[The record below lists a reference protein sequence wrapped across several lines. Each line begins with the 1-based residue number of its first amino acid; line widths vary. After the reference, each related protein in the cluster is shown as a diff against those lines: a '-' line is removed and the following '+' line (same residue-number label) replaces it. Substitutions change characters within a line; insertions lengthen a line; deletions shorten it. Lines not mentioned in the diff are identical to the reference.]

1 MVVAGKAVYKTAKA
15 VHKYRARKRAERRG
29 APLQRIRP
37 LGESEGT
44 REDFK
49 REHVRE
55 EYSRLIDCCYTDR
68 SRLSKWRQM
77 QRNCPV
83 TEEQEANAGIQHNLL
98 LEGMDPNNHFH
109 KLVIAIRGTTIDLD
123 DLKADIRHTL
133 ELVHRSNRFKKCLEL
148 IEKLKKHYI
157 EVYGGNAKDIVVT
170 GHSLGASI
178 AFLISLSLSDIS
190 PPHLFNQPCMSM
202 VSLLDNVL
210 PGKRLR
216 DRMRQLSVMRA
227 SDKIKQASDIALA
240 AGRGE
245 LFQLAAQLI
254 RLDQETFSRALNL
267 KAEYF
272 MSLVPS
278 VNMFISD
285 MAKGN
290 PFGSHG
296 IKQWF
301 SSRLSNGQHPD
312 NGRKTSSEL
321 VGLGRVSILDLGE
334 EDFDEEDFE
343 DSDSEDLEDSDSD
356 SDEDDDWEEGED
368 DYGDEC
374 GVEYGY
380 YEDEYD
386 LQDSDSDEYED
397 WGRVSRGGGRD
408 GAVSRCF
415 GRQSVFCARAVQAQ
429 MFPAVDLPVALSYRV
444 EGHQTLYFSGYPTRA
459 HLIVYCSQS
468 TRYISENTPNV
479 SVAALSC

>member
-148 IEKLKKHYI
+148 VEKLKKHYI

-254 RLDQETFSRALNL
+254 RYINLVERPFVMYVNSNDIICKRIINFYKRNHGRVCDLHRLDQETFSRALNL

-290 PFGSHG
+290 PPGSHG

-312 NGRKTSSEL
+312 NGRYEEFSLRYETFRL
-321 VGLGRVSILDLGE
+321 LGPRKPK
-334 EDFDEEDFE
+334 
-343 DSDSEDLEDSDSD
+343 
-356 SDEDDDWEEGED
+356 WEELGFLPKAVLWL
-368 DYGDEC
+368 GSLQRIN
-374 GVEYGY
+374 
-380 YEDEYD
+380 YE
-386 LQDSDSDEYED
+386 
-397 WGRVSRGGGRD
+397 GRR
-408 GAVSRCF
+408 
-415 GRQSVFCARAVQAQ
+415 RQN
-429 MFPAVDLPVALSYRV
+429 L
-444 EGHQTLYFSGYPTRA
+444 
-459 HLIVYCSQS
+459 
-468 TRYISENTPNV
+468 
-479 SVAALSC
+479 